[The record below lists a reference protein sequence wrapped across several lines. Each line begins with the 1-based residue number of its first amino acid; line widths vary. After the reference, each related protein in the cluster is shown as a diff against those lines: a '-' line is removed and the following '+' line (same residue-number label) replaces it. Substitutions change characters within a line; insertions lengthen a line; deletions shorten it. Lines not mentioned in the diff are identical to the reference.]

1 MQYAKFKLGDLLDFE
16 LVRQAKSQKLI
27 PDDNNKETRIPYI
40 VQSTANNMFRRNVN
54 RQYLV
59 DHNEPIVSGNCIV
72 LGVTLPAVSYQSD
85 EFGGSQLIVGRAKQ
99 DWMNNKTGLYLVA
112 TIKVHMVEFSYNKK
126 PGMKIYKNMDVLLP
140 VTPAGDP
147 DFAYMTKKIRELEAE
162 RIRELEAERI
172 RELEAYLKV
181 TGLDDTTLSGSEAAA
196 LTKKVIW
203 KKFRIGGVFGKAQL
217 GDTNLKKSD
226 LTLTGDFV
234 VTSGQTNNGI
244 LGRTTREA
252 KIFPENTLTIDMFG
266 YAYYRDFPYKMVTH
280 GRVMSLSSDIIKN
293 REVGLFLATVLSRL
307 TDVFSYNNMAT
318 WKKLK
323 NMSIMLPVTPNNQI
337 DFTYM
342 QNYIRAIEK
351 QTIKNVVAYKDQVIN
366 ETRKVVNE

>member
-1 MQYAKFKLGDLLDFE
+1 MVQFKQYSLYELFDEKVDRGTRLTRAHRVLGDYPLATAGEQNTGVSDWIVENKQLFPANSITIDMFGNVFYRTYDFY
-16 LVRQAKSQKLI
+16 A
-27 PDDNNKETRIPYI
+27 DDNILVLHRDDWSKEVMLY
-40 VQSTANNMFRRNVN
+40 VTAQIHHVLKDRFDYSRQFRQKV
-54 RQYLV
+54 LKTV
-59 DHNEPIVSGNCIV
+59 DIE
-72 LGVTLPAVSYQSD
+72 
-85 EFGGSQLIVGRAKQ
+85 
-99 DWMNNKTGLYLVA
+99 
-112 TIKVHMVEFSYNKK
+112 
-126 PGMKIYKNMDVLLP
+126 LP
-140 VTPAGDP
+140 VTQSGTP
-147 DFAYMTKKIRELEAE
+147 DFSYMTKK
-162 RIRELEAERI
+162 IRELEAERI

-196 LTKKVIW
+196 LTQKVVW
-203 KKFRIGGVFGKAQL
+203 KKFRIGDVFGKAQL

-226 LTLTGDFV
+226 LTLTGDIV
-234 VTSGQTNNGI
+234 VTSGQTNNGV

-280 GRVMSLSSDIIKN
+280 GRVMSLASDIIKN
-293 REVGLFLATVLSRL
+293 REVGLFLATALSRL

-318 WKKLK
+318 WNKLK

-351 QTIKNVVAYKDQVIN
+351 QTIKNVAAYKDQVIN
-366 ETRKVVNE
+366 ETRKVANE